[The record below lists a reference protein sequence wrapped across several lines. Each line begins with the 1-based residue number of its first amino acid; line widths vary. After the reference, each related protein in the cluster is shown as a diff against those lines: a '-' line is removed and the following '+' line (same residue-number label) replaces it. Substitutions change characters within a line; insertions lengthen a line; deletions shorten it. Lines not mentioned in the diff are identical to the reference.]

1 MVGSGR
7 EQDTERGGESQRIG
21 GGWEGWDREFGFEGL
36 GSRNRTVGQQ
46 PTAGRVLL
54 PPQA

>member
-1 MVGSGR
+1 MGSGR
-7 EQDTERGGESQRIG
+7 EQDTERGGESQRIR
-21 GGWEGWDREFGFEGL
+21 GWEVWDREFGFEGL

-54 PPQA
+54 PPLA